1 MLVEVLLEA
10 LVGIINTKLWKTIG
24 IKAFKAINIQNACA
38 CVTAKLDTI
47 YTNSCKI
54 SSSNIPIK
62 ELDFCD
68 ERVDFV
74 NELAVFSK
82 EVDVFE
88 FPEDKEEKLLA
99 MERRK
104 PLACNCILEVAV
116 VDLEL
121 FVSEFCIDS

>member
-1 MLVEVLLEA
+1 MCH
-10 LVGIINTKLWKTIG
+10 N
-24 IKAFKAINIQNACA
+24 
-38 CVTAKLDTI
+38 KLDLI
-47 YTNSCKI
+47 KTNSHEI

-74 NELAVFSK
+74 SELAVFSK
-82 EVDVFE
+82 EVNVFE

-99 MERRK
+99 TVRRK
-104 PLACNCILEVAV
+104 PLACNCMLEVAVV